1 MIPGKIGRLFQ
12 VGWNLPGNLL
22 QAPVIVLCY
31 HRVARPERDP
41 HQLAVSPENF
51 REQMKF
57 LRDNF
62 PVLRFDG
69 KWDFEK
75 VSFVI
80 TFDDGY
86 ADNLHEALPI
96 LHETGLPATVF
107 VSSGFTGGG
116 RAFPWDGD
124 DSPARPEHRQL
135 SADELRQL
143 AADPLVT
150 LGSHTLTHPRLSE
163 LPPAEQEKEI
173 LSGHRALEETVGKK
187 LSVMSYPFGNHGDF
201 DRNCREICRK
211 AGFMRA
217 AANYPG
223 QAHSWT
229 DPMAVPR
236 HVIRDYGTR
245 AFRER
250 LFRFRFL

>member
-1 MIPGKIGRLFQ
+1 MIPKKIRRLFQ
-12 VGWNLPGNLL
+12 VGRNFPGNLL

-31 HRVARPERDP
+31 HRVARLEHDP

-51 REQMKF
+51 QEQMKF

-69 KWDFEK
+69 EWFFKEC
-75 VSFVI
+75 SFVI

-86 ADNLHEALPI
+86 ADNLHEALPV
-96 LHETGLPATVF
+96 LHEMGLPATIF
-107 VSSGFTGGG
+107 VSSGFVGGA
-116 RAFPWDGD
+116 RAFPWDGND
-124 DSPARPEHRQL
+124 VPARPEHRQL

-143 AADPLVT
+143 AGDPLVT

-163 LPPAEQEKEI
+163 LAPAEQEREI
-173 LSGHRALEETVGKK
+173 LAGHRTLEEVVGKK
-187 LSVMSYPFGNHGDF
+187 LAVMSYPFGNHGDF
-201 DRNCREICRK
+201 DRNCREICRQ

-236 HVIRDYGTR
+236 HVIRDYGAR
-245 AFRER
+245 EFRER